1 MEIGGDRMK
10 VKCERD
16 VLAKSVPNEGTR
28 GLDHAVLIMSAS
40 FLNRVVDLD
49 VFTYIIENF
58 SKK

>member
-1 MEIGGDRMK
+1 MK

-28 GLDHAVLIMSAS
+28 GLDHSVLIMSAS